1 MAPRWPKMAPM
12 GAQDGPRELPDGLRR
27 APRAP
32 QDLSQTPLASHLGF
46 QASKNAPKDTKMRPK
61 WHPREPNRHTNL
73 PAFPQLFSRT
83 LGERTVHYLG
93 PTFAQRVAP
102 NLWLTKNM
110 QKQCAFVFHIC
121 GLQPLYDE
129 PQWPFHKGRGRR

>member
-1 MAPRWPKMAPM
+1 MRPRWP
-12 GAQDGPRELPDGLRR
+12 
-27 APRAP
+27 
-32 QDLSQTPLASHLGF
+32 
-46 QASKNAPKDTKMRPK
+46 
-61 WHPREPNRHTNL
+61 PREPKRHKNHAKLL

-102 NLWLTKNM
+102 TLWLTKNM
-110 QKQCAFVFHIC
+110 QKHCAFVFHIC
-121 GLQPLYDE
+121 GQKPFNDE